1 MTLDIKPMLR
11 VFQEIA
17 NLIVEL
23 IFNLI
28 HFPHN
33 AHGTQRRLLPHV
45 GISRGHPWRPHGS
58 LRPIPA
64 FQLHSSKPERFS
76 FFRYVY
82 HTRSTQGPRS
92 LAFTNKLTLSII
104 FSTSRA
110 NARHISL
117 LPMLPK
123 AHNAKP
129 LTYWLSLAMSFL
141 IEFVTSLKLLG
152 NQQEALKAVPAE
164 QMPIEHNVLQK

>member
-45 GISRGHPWRPHGS
+45 GISRGHPWRGATW
-58 LRPIPA
+58 IPTA
-64 FQLHSSKPERFS
+64 HPSISATQLQ
-76 FFRYVY
+76 
-82 HTRSTQGPRS
+82 T
-92 LAFTNKLTLSII
+92 
-104 FSTSRA
+104 
-110 NARHISL
+110 
-117 LPMLPK
+117 
-123 AHNAKP
+123 
-129 LTYWLSLAMSFL
+129 
-141 IEFVTSLKLLG
+141 
-152 NQQEALKAVPAE
+152 
-164 QMPIEHNVLQK
+164 